1 MKKYNLYLLISV
13 LSVFLIAF
21 CVRSQVTINI
31 SHSLPRGL
39 YWLTEVK
46 EPEDIEIGD
55 IVLFDT
61 PEKAKKYIYGR
72 GYQNRDVKQ
81 ILKMVAATEKDQ
93 ITKKDSRLYINGFSN
108 YRFLMKDSLGNPLP
122 QLSTEELQPHEG
134 DLFVIGTHYRS
145 FDSRYYGV
153 IKRSNVKATA
163 KLLIKF

>member
-1 MKKYNLYLLISV
+1 MKKYNIYLLISI

-21 CVRSQVTINI
+21 CVRSRVTINI

-39 YWLTEVK
+39 YWLTEV
-46 EPEDIEIGD
+46 EAPEDIEKGD
-55 IVLFDT
+55 IVLFNT
-61 PEKAKKYIYGR
+61 PKKAEKYIYGR
-72 GYQNRDVKQ
+72 GYQSRDVKQ
-81 ILKMVAATEKDQ
+81 ILKMVAATESDQ
-93 ITKKDSRLYINGFSN
+93 VTRKDSRLYINGLSK
-108 YRFLMKDSLGNPLP
+108 YYFLTKDSLGNPLP
-122 QLSTEELQPHEG
+122 QLPTEELQPHEG